1 MVIENRMPN
10 PIVSVFFSLF
20 LGYTNLYDIFFA
32 APCVNI
38 CLKNWVKIRA
48 SLVLNLTNTISTAGA
63 VYWPIFGGLNCQFRD
78 ICSNR
83 ELDCFNDF
91 PICQWKSLGS
101 KVTLV
106 PTVRSPIF
114 EGLVVVLRLTEVI
127 HCRVQTV
134 LAAFRW
140 RFQNFALSIFGDSLK
155 LFNIFTLNFP
165 YLRLDMSPFSG
176 AVDHWYGK

>member
-1 MVIENRMPN
+1 M
-10 PIVSVFFSLF
+10 SLCSF
-20 LGYTNLYDIFFA
+20 LYFWGTQIYDIFFA

-91 PICQWKSLGS
+91 PICQWKSLGR

-106 PTVRSPIF
+106 PTVRSPVF
-114 EGLVVVLRLTEVI
+114 GGFGSCLTFNWS
-127 HCRVQTV
+127 HP
-134 LAAFRW
+134 LSAFRW

>member
-114 EGLVVVLRLTEVI
+114 GGFGSCLTFNWGHPLSSANCSCGFQVKISKLRSVHFLGL
-127 HCRVQTV
+127 
-134 LAAFRW
+134 AKAF
-140 RFQNFALSIFGDSLK
+140 
-155 LFNIFTLNFP
+155 
-165 YLRLDMSPFSG
+165 
-176 AVDHWYGK
+176 

>member
-48 SLVLNLTNTISTAGA
+48 SLVLYLTNTISTAGA

-114 EGLVVVLRLTEVI
+114 GGFGSCLTFNWGHPLSSANCSCGFQVKISKLRSVHFLGL
-127 HCRVQTV
+127 
-134 LAAFRW
+134 AKAF
-140 RFQNFALSIFGDSLK
+140 
-155 LFNIFTLNFP
+155 
-165 YLRLDMSPFSG
+165 
-176 AVDHWYGK
+176 

>member
-10 PIVSVFFSLF
+10 PIISVFFSLF

-48 SLVLNLTNTISTAGA
+48 FLVLNLTNTISTAGA

-114 EGLVVVLRLTEVI
+114 GGFGSCLAFNWSHPLSSANCSCGFQVKISKLRSVHFRGLAKT
-127 HCRVQTV
+127 
-134 LAAFRW
+134 F
-140 RFQNFALSIFGDSLK
+140 
-155 LFNIFTLNFP
+155 
-165 YLRLDMSPFSG
+165 
-176 AVDHWYGK
+176 